1 MCQLRVNSDIYNKN
15 SVVCPAVMLN
25 VEIRMATFPII
36 LLLPLWTKLYKTVC
50 SYGLVCGAS
59 HSNSVDIIKDKLM
72 EFV

>member
-1 MCQLRVNSDIYNKN
+1 
-15 SVVCPAVMLN
+15 MLN

-50 SYGLVCGAS
+50 SYRLVCGAS
-59 HSNSVDIIKDKLM
+59 HSNSADIIKDKLM